1 MATSQMEP
9 VLPMVV
15 LYDYQVAAIV
25 VILVNFKKFLDSY
38 IVHSLPLQVS
48 SIGTGANGIVAVFT
62 RRLSTMNNPFGILTA
77 SQAVAET
84 VLCGVFS
91 FYFGPMMIA

>member
-25 VILVNFKKFLDSY
+25 VILVNFWTL
-38 IVHSLPLQVS
+38 
-48 SIGTGANGIVAVFT
+48 
-62 RRLSTMNNPFGILTA
+62 ILFI
-77 SQAVAET
+77 
-84 VLCGVFS
+84 LYHCR
-91 FYFGPMMIA
+91 